1 MGEGMQTIN
10 GSIRILLVEDEKKL
24 ARTLERH
31 LSREG
36 YEIDFAFDGDE
47 AKEKALANEYKLLIL
62 DLNLPKKSGYDVLYE
77 LRLQLY
83 ATPVLILSARDKV
96 EDRVKGLRLGADDY
110 LIKPFDSSELIARVQ
125 AILRR
130 SETTAGQFL
139 TACDLTMDL
148 KERKVS
154 RGERE
159 IDLSPKEFAL
169 LEFFLRNKNQVL
181 TRKRIAEQV
190 WGYNFDTGTNLVDVY
205 VYYVREAIDKGYPR
219 KLINTVRGQG
229 FIMLDK

>member
-1 MGEGMQTIN
+1 MEVTN
-10 GSIRILLVEDEKKL
+10 GNNRLLLVEDEKKL

-31 LSREG
+31 LTREG
-36 YEIDFAFDGDE
+36 YEIDVAYDGDE

-62 DLNLPKKSGYDVLYE
+62 DINLPKKSGYDVLYE
-77 LRLQLY
+77 LRLLMNT
-83 ATPVLILSARDKV
+83 TPVLILSARDKI

-110 LIKPFDSSELIARVQ
+110 LVKPFDSSELLARVE

-130 SETTAGQFL
+130 SDATPDYIL
-139 TACDLTMDL
+139 SACDLSMDI
-148 KERKVS
+148 KERKVK
-154 RGERE
+154 RGERD
-159 IDLSPKEFAL
+159 ISLSPKEFSL

-205 VYYVREAIDKGYPR
+205 VYYVREAVDKGFPK

-229 FIMLDK
+229 FMMVDK

>member
-1 MGEGMQTIN
+1 MHAIN

-47 AKEKALANEYKLLIL
+47 AKEKAHAHEYKLLIL

-77 LRLQLY
+77 LRLQLNS
-83 ATPVLILSARDKV
+83 TPVLILSARDKV

-110 LIKPFDSSELIARVQ
+110 LVKPFDSSELMARVE
-125 AILRR
+125 ALLRR
-130 SETTAGQFL
+130 SETTTGQYL

-148 KERKVS
+148 KDRKVL
-154 RGERE
+154 RGDNE

-205 VYYVREAIDKGYPR
+205 VYYVREAIDKGFPT

-229 FIMLDK
+229 FILIDR